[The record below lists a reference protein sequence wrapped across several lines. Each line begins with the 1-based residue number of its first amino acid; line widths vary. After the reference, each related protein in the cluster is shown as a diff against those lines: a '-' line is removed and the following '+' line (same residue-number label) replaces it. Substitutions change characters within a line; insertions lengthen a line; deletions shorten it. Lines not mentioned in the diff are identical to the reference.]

1 MALLKVVFLGID
13 NAGKSSILNIIEEK
27 YSLVSNPAPTTRI
40 ERHDEFSIFG
50 FDLISWDI
58 PGQSVLREDYVLN
71 MDRTLEETALI
82 IYVVDIQDTSRID
95 ESIEF
100 FNQIITKL
108 KKDKVFPHIF
118 VFLHKIDPDI
128 KTSGEI
134 VQNIEHVK
142 DDFSNVSTDFKI
154 EFSKTTIYDRW
165 TLFLAFSYA
174 LKKLL
179 TQDKQLEVTQI
190 LQKFASENNLMAV
203 MLLDVKNF
211 LLNEYLP
218 DPAAEILLQDLAL
231 MCTFSYKTALENN
244 LATNRVKVDLDE
256 TTLLLHP
263 IQINGM
269 KFFLL
274 AKLTE
279 PDQEISD
286 HIDELASQLSKIPVE
301 YFNKK

>member
-27 YSLVSNPAPTTRI
+27 YSLVSNPLPTTRI

-71 MDRTLEETALI
+71 MERTLEETALI
-82 IYVVDIQDTSRID
+82 IYVVDVQDTQRID

-100 FNQIITKL
+100 FNQVITKL
-108 KKDKVFPHIF
+108 RKDKAFPHIF

-128 KTSGEI
+128 KTNPEI
-134 VQNIEHVK
+134 IQNIETVK
-142 DDFSNVSTDFKI
+142 KELSSAASNLEV

-179 TQDKQLEVTQI
+179 AKDKQLEVSQI
-190 LQKFASENNLMAV
+190 LREFAIENDLVAV
-203 MLLDVKNF
+203 MLLDEKNF

-218 DPAAEILLQDLAL
+218 NPDSETLLQDLAL
-231 MCTFSYKTALENN
+231 MCTFTYKTAIENN
-244 LATNRVKVDLDE
+244 LAITRVKVDLDE

-263 IQINGM
+263 LTINQM
-269 KFFLL
+269 NFFLL
-274 AKLTE
+274 ARLV
-279 PDQEISD
+279 DSHQEIGD
-286 HIDELASQLSKIPVE
+286 KIDELVSKLSKIPVE
-301 YFNKK
+301 YFQS